1 MSAIGIRVRFVAD
14 VFAATDASGRAEW
27 PPHPARLLYA
37 AVDAAGADASEPEAR
52 ALRWLA
58 KQPAPSISCPE
69 PFVRAAEPK
78 PYMPSVPK
86 QLEGLT
92 PPRTNDRPFPEVV
105 LPDGR
110 EDVVFGFDKHW
121 PEVLVADIDRLLAR
135 VRRLGTHRSPCV
147 VDLVR
152 TVPQPAWVPKPH
164 YVPDNHPEV
173 CWLRWGYEG
182 IVDDLRQEWRKRC
195 DRGRLQAEF
204 AREPMKAKQVAY
216 VPAKHA
222 REPQRREGIVEN
234 FRLAGDRFYAR
245 HAVHIVTAV
254 RVALNETT
262 GGTLAS
268 VHGHAPDGRAAK
280 NEPRV
285 GVIPLIDAG
294 YEWSD
299 GRIIG
304 VGFVIPPAL
313 EYDTHLLLGLE
324 ALRRR
329 PIRVPGRSAARSA
342 VLEERDDAW
351 TLNPERWTRPSRRWA
366 TVTPIV
372 NNGFPGGG
380 GSRLRPSGSGKV
392 AKKVGRM
399 LMQAAPAAS
408 GSFELSPESL
418 MRGVSPSWEFTAPEH
433 RRWSWRMHLQVDFD
447 QLVAGPLL
455 VGPGRWQGWG
465 LLAPVPKS

>member
-1 MSAIGIRVRFVAD
+1 VAD
-14 VFAATDASGRAEW
+14 VFAASDASGRAEW

-37 AVDAAGADASEPEAR
+37 AVDAAGADASEPEDR

-78 PYMPSVPK
+78 PYMPYVSK
-86 QLEGLT
+86 RLKGLA

-105 LPDGR
+105 LPAGQ
-110 EDVVFGFDKHW
+110 EDVVFGFGGYW
-121 PEVLVADIDRLLAR
+121 PEALVADLDRLLAR

-147 VDLVR
+147 VELVR
-152 TVPQPAWVPKPH
+152 TVPQPAWVPNKPRH
-164 YVPDNHPEV
+164 VPDNHPDV
-173 CWLRWGYEG
+173 RTLRWGYEG

-204 AREPMKAKQVAY
+204 AREPMKASHVAY

-222 REPQRREGIVEN
+222 REPRRREGVVVA

-245 HAVHIVTAV
+245 HAIHVVAAV
-254 RVALNETT
+254 RIALNKTT
-262 GGTLAS
+262 GGGLAC
-268 VHGHAPDGRAAK
+268 VHGHAPDGGPAK
-280 NEPRV
+280 DEPRV

-294 YEWSD
+294 YERSD

-313 EYDTHLLLGLE
+313 EYDIRLLRGLE
-324 ALRRR
+324 ALRRCS
-329 PIRVPGRSAARSA
+329 IRVPGRSAARSA
-342 VLEERDDAW
+342 ALEEPDDTWA
-351 TLNPERWTRPSRRWA
+351 LNPERWTRPSRQWA

-372 NNGFPGGG
+372 NHGFPGGG

-392 AKKVGRM
+392 AKKIGKM
-399 LMQAAPAAS
+399 LMQAAPATS
-408 GSFELSPESL
+408 GTFEMSPEPP
-418 MRGVSPSWEFTAPEH
+418 MRGLAPSQEFTAPEH
-433 RRWSWRMHLQVDFD
+433 RRWSWRMHLRVVFD
-447 QLVAGPLL
+447 ESVAGPLL

>member
-1 MSAIGIRVRFVAD
+1 MITIGIRTRFVAD

-37 AVDAAGADASEPEAR
+37 AVDAAGADASEPEDR

-58 KQPAPSISCPE
+58 KQPAPSISCPK
-69 PFVRAAEPK
+69 PFVRVAEPK
-78 PYMPSVPK
+78 PYMPYVPK
-86 QLEGLT
+86 RLKGLT

-105 LPDGR
+105 LPNGQ
-110 EDVVFGFDKHW
+110 EDVVFGFDGCW
-121 PEVLVADIDRLLAR
+121 PEALVADLDRLLAR

-147 VDLVR
+147 MDLVT
-152 TVPQPAWVPKPH
+152 TVPRPAWVPKPRH
-164 YVPDNHPEV
+164 VPDNHPAV
-173 CWLRWGYEG
+173 RWLRWGYEG

-195 DRGRLQAEF
+195 ELGRQQAEL
-204 AREPMKAKQVAY
+204 AREPMKASHVAY
-216 VPAKHA
+216 VPANHA
-222 REPQRREGIVEN
+222 REPQRREGAVVT
-234 FRLAGDRFYAR
+234 FRLVGDRFYA
-245 HAVHIVTAV
+245 HDAVHVVTAA

-262 GGTLAS
+262 GGALAS
-268 VHGHAPDGRAAK
+268 VHGHAPDGRPVK
-280 NEPRV
+280 NEPRI

-304 VGFVIPPAL
+304 VGFVVPPAL
-313 EYDTHLLLGLE
+313 EYDMHLLQGLE

-329 PIRVPGRSAARSA
+329 PIRVSGRSAA
-342 VLEERDDAW
+342 LKDPDDAW
-351 TLNPERWTRPSRRWA
+351 ALNPQRWSRSSRRWA

-380 GSRLRPSGSGKV
+380 GSRARPSGSGKV
-392 AKKVGRM
+392 AKKIGKM
-399 LMQAAPAAS
+399 LMQAVPATS
-408 GSFELSPESL
+408 GIFMVSPEPP
-418 MRGVSPSWEFTAPEH
+418 MRGLSPSWEFTAPEH

-447 QLVAGPLL
+447 ERVAGPLL